1 MPKNQS
7 SKIKIQNMCF
17 QYFMPM
23 IQLIQ
28 GKHNDKTTVLIQ
40 KISKSLKFSDN
51 PGQSIWEKFLKSLTF
66 PPPPS
71 YNAVEKQKQSRMKL
85 NTCVTGF
92 CCFNMVLAQNAM
104 HCGNQYGS

>member
-7 SKIKIQNMCF
+7 SKIKIQNMYF

-51 PGQSIWEKFLKSLTF
+51 PGQSI
-66 PPPPS
+66 
-71 YNAVEKQKQSRMKL
+71 
-85 NTCVTGF
+85 
-92 CCFNMVLAQNAM
+92 
-104 HCGNQYGS
+104 